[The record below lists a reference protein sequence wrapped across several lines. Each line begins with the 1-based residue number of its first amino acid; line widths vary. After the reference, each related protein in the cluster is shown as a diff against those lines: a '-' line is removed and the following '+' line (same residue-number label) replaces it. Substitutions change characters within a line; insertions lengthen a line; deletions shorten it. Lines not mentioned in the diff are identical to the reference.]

1 MSPEENN
8 QNIRPDP
15 AFKEIIGQAAK
26 IAGFHQLNVELPQLS
41 LSDLILEK
49 DDPNQDLSNTLFH
62 FFREV
67 TVVEFKSENDDFD
80 DKNFAANIGRCFF
93 LYSRYP
99 ELKYKQLLDLYISSE
114 KPEALLR
121 HLAEEKV
128 VVKEEEEWLL
138 TCKYGTL
145 DIAIVICRLLP
156 LQERYFLLLLF
167 APSGSITWK
176 EFIKKLVE
184 QERFDLINVLSR
196 LRPKEVSKMLSEIKY
211 EPPMTPE
218 WIKDKLEAIEILLN
232 TPDTNPWLQ
241 KVVRE
246 TVMRLYFPEGFLADP
261 EVKKIFDSLP
271 MEKVVENLPVEEVV
285 PNLSAE
291 KIAANLTPE
300 QKAELKKLLAQ
311 EADQNSDQ

>member
-1 MSPEENN
+1 
-8 QNIRPDP
+8 
-15 AFKEIIGQAAK
+15 
-26 IAGFHQLNVELPQLS
+26 
-41 LSDLILEK
+41 LILEK
-49 DDPNQDLSNTLFH
+49 NDPNQDLSNTLFH

-67 TVVEFKSENDDFD
+67 TVVEFKSENDAFD

-114 KPEALLR
+114 KPDALLK

-167 APSGSITWK
+167 APSGSIKWK
-176 EFIKKLVE
+176 EFVKTLVE
-184 QERFDLINVLSR
+184 QDRFDLLHYLVR
-196 LRPKEVSKMLSEIKY
+196 LRPRELSMTLSETEFQITLS
-211 EPPMTPE
+211 PD
-218 WIKDKLEAIEILLN
+218 KDQERAEAMEILVNFLK
-232 TPDTNPWLQ
+232 T
-241 KVVRE
+241 
-246 TVMRLYFPEGFLADP
+246 FPAGRAIIFRAARSEGLTTQDMLANIS
-261 EVKKIFDSLP
+261 VA
-271 MEKVVENLPVEEVV
+271 EVV
-285 PNLSAE
+285 PNLPAE

-300 QKAELKKLLAQ
+300 QKAELRKLLAQ
-311 EADQNSDQ
+311 EDEPNHNN